1 MAISAYIGIPGSGKS
16 YEAVCNVIIPA
27 FTSGRRVV
35 TNIYGLQKD
44 KITERYP
51 DATGE
56 IIVVDNDDVLKADFF
71 PFKGGEGSFCQFGD
85 LIVIDEAWRIFGSDK
100 DMTAEKKSFIAEH
113 RHFTHPETG
122 ISCDLVIVNQSLSNI
137 ARFLKDKI
145 ETTYRMRKLKALGL
159 NNHYCI
165 DVYSGHKIYK
175 SNLVTSYRN
184 KYNPDIFE
192 LYKSYEGN
200 NGNEK
205 QTDKRQ
211 SIWNSG
217 KVRFFLVLFPL
228 MFIGSGWLI
237 YSFFSTFGRSDPSP
251 DLTTT
256 DVRDAAMFRSSAAT
270 PAPDTPSEPAEPP
283 LSTEW
288 RISGRM
294 TSEGRAFVILVN
306 GAGVLRAVPASSF
319 NYKGMLMSGIID
331 GERVTLYTGKKIM
344 KKILLALTL
353 LFSSCAFAGSE
364 LELNKVKLPEA
375 ISLIYSEVLKV
386 PYMLDPQLVNDE
398 RMITFRLT
406 SDIDEREFVTRYL
419 GNMNIRIWTKKG
431 VDFIAPYT
439 PKEPVKPR
447 YTWTYTPQ
455 YRSVAYLSDIL
466 GGYVSGSFNNSG
478 AVISDDSLKGSS
490 GASNY
495 INRTGDILV
504 YYGTKEDI
512 AILKTLVTSLD
523 TMSDEVVVSGY
534 VFEVQTSQSDGSGIL
549 LAAKILSDKFNI
561 SVGAAGLDNFINI
574 RTGSI
579 DAIFNLLKTDSRF
592 TVVSAPRLRVKNN
605 ASASFSVG
613 SDVPVLGSVTVNN
626 NTTTQS
632 VEYRS
637 SGVLFNVTPSI
648 KSRTMDLK
656 IQQQL
661 SNFVT
666 TETGVNNS
674 PTLIKRDVTTEV
686 SLADGD
692 IILLGGLAEQKD
704 SKASSGWSFFGSRTS
719 ESNKTDIMVMLQVR
733 KVDRSRATPRSAARS
748 GELFRDNLN

>member
-16 YEAVCNVIIPA
+16 YEAVYNVIIPA
-27 FTSGRRVV
+27 FTSSRRVV

-100 DMTAEKKSFIAEH
+100 DMTAEK
-113 RHFTHPETG
+113 T
-122 ISCDLVIVNQSLSNI
+122 
-137 ARFLKDKI
+137 
-145 ETTYRMRKLKALGL
+145 
-159 NNHYCI
+159 
-165 DVYSGHKIYK
+165 
-175 SNLVTSYRN
+175 
-184 KYNPDIFE
+184 
-192 LYKSYEGN
+192 
-200 NGNEK
+200 
-205 QTDKRQ
+205 
-211 SIWNSG
+211 
-217 KVRFFLVLFPL
+217 
-228 MFIGSGWLI
+228 
-237 YSFFSTFGRSDPSP
+237 
-251 DLTTT
+251 
-256 DVRDAAMFRSSAAT
+256 
-270 PAPDTPSEPAEPP
+270 
-283 LSTEW
+283 
-288 RISGRM
+288 
-294 TSEGRAFVILVN
+294 
-306 GAGVLRAVPASSF
+306 
-319 NYKGMLMSGIID
+319 
-331 GERVTLYTGKKIM
+331 
-344 KKILLALTL
+344 
-353 LFSSCAFAGSE
+353 
-364 LELNKVKLPEA
+364 
-375 ISLIYSEVLKV
+375 
-386 PYMLDPQLVNDE
+386 
-398 RMITFRLT
+398 
-406 SDIDEREFVTRYL
+406 
-419 GNMNIRIWTKKG
+419 
-431 VDFIAPYT
+431 
-439 PKEPVKPR
+439 
-447 YTWTYTPQ
+447 
-455 YRSVAYLSDIL
+455 
-466 GGYVSGSFNNSG
+466 
-478 AVISDDSLKGSS
+478 LKGSS

>member
-251 DLTTT
+251 DLATT
-256 DVRDAAMFRSSAAT
+256 DVRDAF
-270 PAPDTPSEPAEPP
+270 PCFVLP
-283 LSTEW
+283 LLLQHQ
-288 RISGRM
+288 
-294 TSEGRAFVILVN
+294 ILPQN
-306 GAGVLRAVPASSF
+306 Q
-319 NYKGMLMSGIID
+319 
-331 GERVTLYTGKKIM
+331 
-344 KKILLALTL
+344 
-353 LFSSCAFAGSE
+353 
-364 LELNKVKLPEA
+364 LNRHFQP
-375 ISLIYSEVLKV
+375 
-386 PYMLDPQLVNDE
+386 
-398 RMITFRLT
+398 
-406 SDIDEREFVTRYL
+406 
-419 GNMNIRIWTKKG
+419 
-431 VDFIAPYT
+431 
-439 PKEPVKPR
+439 
-447 YTWTYTPQ
+447 
-455 YRSVAYLSDIL
+455 
-466 GGYVSGSFNNSG
+466 
-478 AVISDDSLKGSS
+478 
-490 GASNY
+490 
-495 INRTGDILV
+495 
-504 YYGTKEDI
+504 
-512 AILKTLVTSLD
+512 
-523 TMSDEVVVSGY
+523 
-534 VFEVQTSQSDGSGIL
+534 
-549 LAAKILSDKFNI
+549 
-561 SVGAAGLDNFINI
+561 
-574 RTGSI
+574 
-579 DAIFNLLKTDSRF
+579 
-592 TVVSAPRLRVKNN
+592 
-605 ASASFSVG
+605 
-613 SDVPVLGSVTVNN
+613 
-626 NTTTQS
+626 
-632 VEYRS
+632 
-637 SGVLFNVTPSI
+637 SGVY
-648 KSRTMDLK
+648 
-656 IQQQL
+656 Q
-661 SNFVT
+661 
-666 TETGVNNS
+666 
-674 PTLIKRDVTTEV
+674 
-686 SLADGD
+686 
-692 IILLGGLAEQKD
+692 
-704 SKASSGWSFFGSRTS
+704 
-719 ESNKTDIMVMLQVR
+719 
-733 KVDRSRATPRSAARS
+733 
-748 GELFRDNLN
+748 GE

>member
-16 YEAVCNVIIPA
+16 YEAVYNVIIPA

-100 DMTAEKKSFIAEH
+100 DMTAEK
-113 RHFTHPETG
+113 T
-122 ISCDLVIVNQSLSNI
+122 
-137 ARFLKDKI
+137 
-145 ETTYRMRKLKALGL
+145 
-159 NNHYCI
+159 
-165 DVYSGHKIYK
+165 
-175 SNLVTSYRN
+175 
-184 KYNPDIFE
+184 
-192 LYKSYEGN
+192 
-200 NGNEK
+200 
-205 QTDKRQ
+205 
-211 SIWNSG
+211 
-217 KVRFFLVLFPL
+217 
-228 MFIGSGWLI
+228 
-237 YSFFSTFGRSDPSP
+237 
-251 DLTTT
+251 
-256 DVRDAAMFRSSAAT
+256 
-270 PAPDTPSEPAEPP
+270 
-283 LSTEW
+283 
-288 RISGRM
+288 
-294 TSEGRAFVILVN
+294 
-306 GAGVLRAVPASSF
+306 
-319 NYKGMLMSGIID
+319 
-331 GERVTLYTGKKIM
+331 
-344 KKILLALTL
+344 
-353 LFSSCAFAGSE
+353 
-364 LELNKVKLPEA
+364 
-375 ISLIYSEVLKV
+375 
-386 PYMLDPQLVNDE
+386 
-398 RMITFRLT
+398 
-406 SDIDEREFVTRYL
+406 
-419 GNMNIRIWTKKG
+419 
-431 VDFIAPYT
+431 
-439 PKEPVKPR
+439 
-447 YTWTYTPQ
+447 
-455 YRSVAYLSDIL
+455 
-466 GGYVSGSFNNSG
+466 
-478 AVISDDSLKGSS
+478 LKGSS